1 MHEQPGIACTHKHI
15 GGNQTM
21 RADLL
26 ITGNNSCIAIQTR
39 SRSPHFDIET
49 RWHIENLAPALQ
61 NVFKAEN
68 NIRTGMN
75 NAHGTLG
82 GPKIAHR
89 VGIS

>member
-1 MHEQPGIACTHKHI
+1 
-15 GGNQTM
+15 
-21 RADLL
+21 
-26 ITGNNSCIAIQTR
+26 
-39 SRSPHFDIET
+39 
-49 RWHIENLAPALQ
+49 LQ